1 MFVMRHT
8 QTERFDQM
16 SEYHHSPA
24 SLAALVALYER
35 IAAEAPHL
43 QVMGLYE
50 FPRPFLRV
58 KDTVHGIVVGFS
70 SEDELVT
77 YLHMTTRKG
86 A

>member
-1 MFVMRHT
+1 MFVNT

-16 SEYHHSPA
+16 SEHSPHPPA
-24 SLAALVALYER
+24 SLVALIALCER
-35 IAAEAPHL
+35 MTVEAPHL
-43 QVMGLYE
+43 RILGLCEY
-50 FPRPFLRV
+50 PKPFVRV

-77 YLHMTTRKG
+77 YLRITARKG